1 VTFANG
7 VVARELIVS
16 VDDDSRRLVYAVVG
30 SAVATH
36 HNASFEVIPT
46 EDGCS
51 LVWIS
56 DFLPDTAAGTL
67 GAMIETGAGVMKRT
81 LEAIK

>member
-1 VTFANG
+1 M
-7 VVARELIVS
+7 
-16 VDDDSRRLVYAVVG
+16 DDDSRRLVYAVVG

-36 HNASFEVIPT
+36 HNASFQVIPT
-46 EDGCS
+46 EDGRTS